1 MCWHFTD
8 REYKCFYTCSRKKPF
23 SLLWLAK
30 LTLIQLLGNTMEIE
44 KGCCW
49 LLKWHCKFLF
59 PVSEPQD
66 IIFLHWGVTRQFSPA
81 ITCFSRTHPEI
92 NKSSNTKSHR
102 LNASRLSSEQQCPQS
117 PCQGHAEP
125 CYQLPSWC
133 NLTLLWVVHWASAWF
148 YFPAW
153 YFLFQMY
160 IKWDLFIYAVPN
172 AAQRSA
178 ALMYAL

>member
-8 REYKCFYTCSRKKPF
+8 HEYKCFYTCSRKKPF

-44 KGCCW
+44 KGCW

-102 LNASRLSSEQQCPQS
+102 LNTSRLSSEQRCPQS
-117 PCQGHAEP
+117 PCRAMQNRAIS
-125 CYQLPSWC
+125 YLPDATS
-133 NLTLLWVVHWASAWF
+133 LSLEWASAWF

-160 IKWDLFIYAVPN
+160 LKWDLFIYAVPN